1 MKIFL
6 KKTYRLFKDLQ
17 NRLENNVK
25 ESQQDEK
32 VLKQDFIWAKSLTW
46 VLIGTSIS
54 FIGWLSIAKTEE
66 ILVAQG
72 KLEPIG
78 KVKEI
83 QIPVGGVAKAIL
95 VESGDLVEKG
105 QVLIELDAEISKQNL
120 VSLTDQLEQ
129 KKIQLRLKTDEVKMT
144 KLLNQEEIKG
154 NKINLKMEDDIL
166 KKYETLIEKGAIS
179 EIQYLQQINKVNQIR
194 IALDMEKLEGKK
206 KEVLLSQQLKVLE
219 SEISGLISKQIAA
232 DVNLEYQSIKSPV
245 EGIVFDLK
253 PTNVGF
259 VAQTSQPI
267 MKIVPLE
274 NLEANV
280 LVPSNKIGFVRK
292 GMDADISIDSFPA
305 SDFGVLEGSVSFIGS
320 DVLPPN
326 SSEEIRTFSFP
337 VTIDLSSQ
345 YLNLKSGKNLP
356 LQTGMSLTA
365 NIKLRK
371 VSYLRLL
378 LSNFKSKT
386 DSLKEI

>member
-120 VSLTDQLEQ
+120 LSLTDQLEQ
-129 KKIQLRLKTDEVKMT
+129 KKIQLKLKTDEVKMT